1 MKNLLKE
8 TLKTGKAAIG
18 TFVQIGHPDVTE
30 MLSHAGFDWLLL
42 DGEHGP
48 FGIETMQIMLQAMS
62 GTKTVPIIRAPWNDP
77 VYIKRALDIGAYGLL
92 IPLVSSKREAENAVH
107 ALRYPPVGIRGV
119 GPRRASRYYL
129 DFKEYVATVDAE
141 LLIMVQIETKEAIQN
156 VSEIL
161 SVDGIDAYFVGP
173 MDLSA
178 ALGHIGDVNHP
189 EVADAIDKILA
200 AGKEAKKIGGIYA
213 FSVEDVQKRIQ
224 QGFQLISLGADS
236 RLLMG
241 SAQESLK
248 KIREIIKII

>member
-1 MKNLLKE
+1 MKNPLKE
-8 TLKTGKAAIG
+8 TLKAGKAAIG

-48 FGIETMQIMLQAMS
+48 FGIETMQVMLQAMS
-62 GTKTVPIIRAPWNDP
+62 ATKTVPIIRAPWNDP

-92 IPLVSSKREAENAVH
+92 IPLVSSKREAENVIH

-129 DFKEYVATVDAE
+129 DFKEYVATVDHE
-141 LLIMVQIETKEAIQN
+141 LLTMVQIETKEAVENI
-156 VSEIL
+156 SEIL
-161 SVDGIDAYFVGP
+161 SVEGIDAYFVGP

-178 ALGHIGDVNHP
+178 ALGHMGDTNHP
-189 EVADAIDKILA
+189 EVAETITKIVA
-200 AGKEAKKIGGIYA
+200 VGKKAKKIGGIYA
-213 FSVEDVQKRIQ
+213 FSVEDIQKRIE
-224 QGFQLISLGADS
+224 QGFQLISFGSDS

-248 KIREIIKII
+248 KIREFMK

>member
-1 MKNLLKE
+1 MKNPLKE
-8 TLKTGKAAIG
+8 TLRTGKAAIG

-48 FGIETMQIMLQAMS
+48 FGIETMQVMLQAMS
-62 GTKTVPIIRAPWNDP
+62 ATKTVPIIRVPWNDP

-92 IPLVSSKREAENAVH
+92 IPLVSSKREAENVIH

-129 DFKEYVATVDAE
+129 DFKEYVATVDSE
-141 LLIMVQIETKEAIQN
+141 LLTMVQIETKEAVENI
-156 VSEIL
+156 SEIL

-178 ALGHIGDVNHP
+178 ALGHIGDTNHP
-189 EVADAIDKILA
+189 EVAETIAKIVA
-200 AGKEAKKIGGIYA
+200 AGKKAKKIGGIYA
-213 FSVEDVQKRIQ
+213 FSIDDIKNRIE
-224 QGFQLISLGADS
+224 QGFQLISFGSDS
-236 RLLMG
+236 RLMMG
-241 SAQESLK
+241 SAQEALK
-248 KIREIIKII
+248 KIKEIIK